1 MIKTLTRHGNSYAVV
16 IDKPI
21 LELLNIAPETP
32 LEISTDGNS
41 ILIAPAQDFAK
52 AARLNQA
59 RKDMIKKYG
68 ETFRRLAK

>member
-41 ILIAPAQDFAK
+41 ILIAPARGSTK

-59 RKDMIKKYG
+59 RKRMIEKYG
-68 ETFRRLAK
+68 KTFQKLAE

>member
-41 ILIAPAQDFAK
+41 ILIAPAPDPAK
-52 AARLNQA
+52 AAKLKQA
-59 RKDMIKKYG
+59 RKGMIKKYG
-68 ETFRRLAK
+68 EAFRKLAK